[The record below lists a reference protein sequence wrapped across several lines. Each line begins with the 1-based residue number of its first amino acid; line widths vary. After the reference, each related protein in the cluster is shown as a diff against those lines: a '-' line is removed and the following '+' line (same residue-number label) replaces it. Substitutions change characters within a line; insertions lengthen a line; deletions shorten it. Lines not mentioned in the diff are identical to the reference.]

1 MFRFINEWWRQRI
14 IRKSPISESQWR
26 EAFSRLAILDRLT
39 DAEKTQLRHL
49 AILLLHQKE
58 FTGAQ
63 GLELND
69 RMKLVIA
76 LQASLPILNLGIE
89 WYRGWVSIIVYPD
102 SFIPQRTTIDEAGV
116 VHQSKTVLS
125 GESWQRGPVIL
136 AWDEVA
142 IAGIK
147 DGSNLVIHEFVHK
160 LDMLNGD
167 ANGFPPLHKD
177 MDRKAW
183 SVSFAAAYQDLSDRL
198 DAGLAT
204 VIDDYAATSPGEFF
218 AVLSEV
224 FFEKPEQ
231 LTAVYPDVY
240 HLMCEFYR
248 QDPFIVEA

>member
-1 MFRFINEWWRQRI
+1 MFGVFKKWWRQRI
-14 IRKSPISESQWR
+14 IRKSVIPDILWH
-26 EAFSRLAILDRLT
+26 EAYSRLAILDRLT
-39 DAEKTQLRHL
+39 DVEKTQLRQL

-58 FTGAQ
+58 FTGTQ
-63 GLELND
+63 GLQLNNE
-69 RMKLVIA
+69 MKLVIA

-102 SFIPQRTTIDEAGV
+102 SFIPQHSVVDEAGV
-116 VHQSKTVLS
+116 VHQSKAVLS
-125 GESWQRGPVIL
+125 GEAWQRGPVIL

-167 ANGFPPLHKD
+167 ANGFPPLHNG

-183 SVSFAAAYQDLSDRL
+183 SVSFAAAYQDLSERL
-198 DAGLAT
+198 DAGQAT

-231 LTAVYPDVY
+231 LVAVYPDVY

-248 QDPFIVEA
+248 QNPLIVED